1 MSAIDLGQSVI
12 LGIVE
17 GLTEFL
23 PVSST
28 GHLKIAEGLLGIP
41 VDDQSVV
48 GFTAVIQVG
57 AIAAVLVYFFR
68 DIVRFAAAWGRGLV
82 NAQARREHDYKF
94 AWWVILATIPIVVAG
109 LLFQSLVKGPL
120 ASLWVVAISLIAGS
134 AIMWAADRFGTGKRG
149 EADTTFTDAMLVGSA
164 QILALLFPGFSRSGA
179 TISTGL
185 LRGLDR
191 VAATRLSFFLSIPA
205 LTGAGLYELKDA
217 LGGGLDVLPLVVGTL
232 VSFAV
237 AYASIAWLLK
247 YVAGHTFTAF
257 VIYRVVA
264 GVALL
269 AALGSGLL
277 SA

>member
-82 NAQARREHDYKF
+82 NSRARQEHDYKF

-120 ASLWVVAISLIAGS
+120 ASLWVVAISLLAGS

-149 EADTTFTDAMLVGSA
+149 EAESTFADAMLVGSS

-217 LGGGLDVLPLVVGTL
+217 LGGGVEVLPLVVGTV
-232 VSFAV
+232 VSFVV
-237 AYASIAWLLK
+237 AYATIAWLLK
-247 YVAGHTFTAF
+247 FVAGHTFTAF
-257 VIYRVVA
+257 VIYRVVV

-269 AALGSGLL
+269 AALGSGVL

>member
-1 MSAIDLGQSVI
+1 MSTIDLGQSVI

-41 VDDQSVV
+41 VDDKSVV

-82 NAQARREHDYKF
+82 NPRARREHDYKF
-94 AWWVILATIPIVVAG
+94 AWWVILATLPVVVAG

-120 ASLWVVAISLIAGS
+120 ASLWVVAVSLIVGS
-134 AIMWAADRFGTGKRG
+134 AIMWAADRFGTGNRG
-149 EADTTFTDAMLVGSA
+149 EREATLTDAMLVGSS

-217 LGGGLDVLPLVVGTL
+217 LGGGVSVLPLVVGTV
-232 VSFAV
+232 VSFVV
-237 AYASIAWLLK
+237 AYAAIAWLLK
-247 YVAGHTFTAF
+247 FVAGHTFTAF
-257 VIYRVVA
+257 VVYRVIV

-277 SA
+277 AA